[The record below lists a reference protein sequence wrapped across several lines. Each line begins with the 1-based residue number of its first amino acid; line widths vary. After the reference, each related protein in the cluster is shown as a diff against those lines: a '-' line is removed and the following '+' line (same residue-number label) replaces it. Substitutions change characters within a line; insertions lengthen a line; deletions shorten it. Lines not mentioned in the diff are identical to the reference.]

1 MADSVMPAP
10 QGEPSD
16 QAGSPG
22 PVRTGPRTPGRLSRM
37 AAEARDFLASIYEKA
52 GEDNIFFMAG
62 AIAFNV
68 LVAFVPLA
76 LAVLGIA
83 GVLLRLQPTDP
94 TERLVAAIIDNLPPV
109 SPEFAAAVQDMLRG
123 LMDQSTGLLSIGTII
138 LIFVATRLI
147 SSLRTAL
154 REVFD
159 VQQDRGIIG
168 GKLFDIKMVFAAGT
182 LFAINVGLTIV
193 LDVATRVGGRS
204 LGIGSG
210 EMITLH
216 LLSGRLLALAS
227 IWVMFLLIYRYL
239 PARRIHWRTAAVA
252 ATFTAVLFELMKFAF
267 SWYVTNIADY
277 GSTYGNLA
285 TLVIL
290 IFWIYY
296 SAVAFILGGEVA
308 QVAAMRR
315 IRRRQ
320 RERLQ

>member
-1 MADSVMPAP
+1 MADPVMPAP
-10 QGEPSD
+10 QGTRSGRP
-16 QAGSPG
+16 GSPD
-22 PVRTGPRTPGRLSRM
+22 PARIEPPEPGRLARFAS
-37 AAEARDFLASIYEKA
+37 EARDFLASTFEKA
-52 GEDNIFFMAG
+52 GDDNIFFMAG

-94 TERLVAAIIDNLPPV
+94 TEQLVAAITDNLPPV
-109 SPEFAAAVQDMLRG
+109 SPEFAAAVQEMLRG

-159 VQQDRGIIG
+159 VQQDRGIIA

-182 LFAINVGLTIV
+182 LFAINVGLTIM
-193 LDVATRVGGRS
+193 LDVATRIGGRVF
-204 LGIGSG
+204 GIGGG
-210 EMITLH
+210 ELLTLH

-239 PARRIHWRTAAVA
+239 PARRIQWRTAAVA
-252 ATFTAVLFELMKFAF
+252 ATFTAVLFELMKLGF
-267 SWYVTNIADY
+267 SWYVTNVADY

-315 IRRRQ
+315 TRRRQ

>member
-1 MADSVMPAP
+1 
-10 QGEPSD
+10 
-16 QAGSPG
+16 
-22 PVRTGPRTPGRLSRM
+22 M

-193 LDVATRVGGRS
+193 LDVATRVGGRA